1 MGEPAVEHLRL
12 RLADTHRALHA
23 AVERQARLAARL
35 TRPDLTP
42 YCVTDEQVDVLLDEV
57 HAFTDTMAERHAPSS
72 PEPEAERDLRRRA
85 SAEGVTLPLD
95 ALATRF
101 GLTRA
106 EQDALLLVAAPELD
120 RGYERIYA
128 YIVDNLNRRL
138 PSVELLVTVGA
149 LNAAGPMKPDTA
161 DPEVTAATEGSPGPE
176 GADELGRTG
185 EPGGTEDPEGT
196 AAARL
201 ALRRSLGPAAPLRR
215 YGLLRPHGEAPVELA
230 QELTLGPGVLD
241 FLLGWGG
248 DVGLLG
254 HDPGEVA
261 PPEPR
266 VLSPYLSSDELTR
279 LGRALGSGGIDLA
292 GLWGCPPDGQLDA
305 VQALAQATGAPL
317 RTLTTDPEADLR
329 TAAALGAVVWIPTDG
344 LHGESQ
350 RLHADAIAAALPRSR
365 VPVCLTG
372 LKPWRPPGLLAA
384 RAYAELT
391 VPAPGFTDRR
401 AMWSAALPD
410 LDGPLLEDLAV
421 RYRMSGGELRAVAS
435 VADAGARLAGN
446 GRPAPLADHVEPA
459 IATVTR
465 GRSGSAVHSIVPRR
479 TVDDLVLPD
488 VQFRQ
493 ILEIASAFRA
503 WPRIAESWGF
513 ARRSGHGGVKA
524 LFTGEPGTGKTMSAE
539 IVTGMLG
546 LELLKVD
553 LAQVVS
559 KWVGETE
566 KNMETAFRQ
575 AEESH
580 AVLLFD
586 EADALFGKRGE
597 VKHGTDRYA
606 NLEVGY
612 LLQRLEASDGLVIL
626 TSNLKDN
633 IDPAFTRR
641 FHFVVHFPR
650 PSAPERR
657 RLWRIAFPEEA
668 PLAPD
673 VDLDALARLDMTG
686 AGITAAARTA
696 ALAAADADSA
706 TIGMRHIVRG
716 VARQFQREA
725 RLLRP
730 TELGPHAHLLDDGTP
745 G

>member
-1 MGEPAVEHLRL
+1 MNDGAGDAAGGAAVEHLRIRLSCLHSAL
-12 RLADTHRALHA
+12 RA
-23 AVERQARLAARL
+23 AVGRQAEVAARL

-42 YCVTDEQVDVLLDEV
+42 YCVTDEQVDVLLGEV
-57 HAFTDTMAERHAPSS
+57 SAFTDAMTRARAPRRA
-72 PEPEAERDLRRRA
+72 EPEAERALRRRA
-85 SAEGVTLPLD
+85 AADGRVLPLD

-106 EQDALLLVAAPELD
+106 EQDALLLAAAPELD
-120 RGYERIYA
+120 PGYERIYA
-128 YIVDNLNRRL
+128 YVVDNLNRRL
-138 PSVELLVTVGA
+138 PSVELLVTVCAELAVPGGDWA
-149 LNAAGPMKPDTA
+149 HG
-161 DPEVTAATEGSPGPE
+161 TAAEHR
-176 GADELGRTG
+176 ADEHHADAPHADASRADGHR
-185 EPGGTEDPEGT
+185 

-201 ALRRSLGPAAPLRR
+201 ALRRALGPAGPLRR
-215 YGLLRPHGEAPVELA
+215 YGLLRAHGEAALGLA
-230 QELTLGPGVLD
+230 QELVVGPGVLD
-241 FLLGWGG
+241 LLLGWEG
-248 DVGLLG
+248 DVGLVG

-261 PPEPR
+261 PADSR
-266 VLSPYLSSDELTR
+266 ILAPYLSSAELTR
-279 LGRALGSGGIDLA
+279 LGRAVGSGGIDLA

-305 VQALAQATGAPL
+305 VQALARAADRPL
-317 RTLTTDPEADLR
+317 RALAARPDEDLR
-329 TAAALGAVVWIPTDG
+329 TAAALGAVLWIPTDELG
-344 LHGESQ
+344 TEPQ
-350 RLHADAIAAALPRSR
+350 RALADEIAAALVRSR

-372 LKPWRPPGLLAA
+372 LKPWRPAGLLAA
-384 RAYAELT
+384 RSYAELHL
-391 VPAPGFTDRR
+391 PAPGFTDRR

-410 LDGPLLEDLAV
+410 LGGTLLEDLAV

-446 GRPAPLADHVEPA
+446 GRPEPVADHVEPA

-479 TVDDLVLPD
+479 TVEDLVLPS
-488 VQFRQ
+488 VQLNQ
-493 ILEIASAFRA
+493 IMEIAAAFRA

-513 ARRSGHGGVKA
+513 ARRSAHGGVKA

-650 PSAPERR
+650 PAAAERR
-657 RLWRIAFPEEA
+657 RLWRLAFPPQA
-668 PLAPD
+668 PLGPD
-673 VDLDALARLDMTG
+673 VDLDSLARLDMTG
-686 AGITAAARTA
+686 AGIAAAARTA
-696 ALAAADADSA
+696 ALAAADGAGT
-706 TIGMRHIVRG
+706 TITMRHVVRG

-730 TELGPHAHLLDDGTP
+730 AELGPHAHLLDDAPKG
-745 G
+745 

>member
-1 MGEPAVEHLRL
+1 MSELAVDHLRL
-12 RLADTHRALHA
+12 RLAAVHTALRA
-23 AVERQARLAARL
+23 AVDEQARISALL

-42 YCVTDEQVDVLLDEV
+42 YCVTDDQVGVLLGQV
-57 HAFTDTMAERHAPSS
+57 GGFADTMAEPDPADPA
-72 PEPEAERDLRRRA
+72 EPDAERDLRREA
-85 SAEGVTLPLD
+85 AALGVSLPLD

-101 GLTRA
+101 GLTRP
-106 EQDALLLVAAPELD
+106 EQDALVLVAAPELD

-138 PSVELLVTVGA
+138 PCVELLVTVC
-149 LNAAGPMKPDTA
+149 AG
-161 DPEVTAATEGSPGPE
+161 S
-176 GADELGRTG
+176 
-185 EPGGTEDPEGT
+185 
-196 AAARL
+196 RL
-201 ALRRSLGPAAPLRR
+201 ARRRELSPSGRLRRF
-215 YGLLRPHGEAPVELA
+215 GLLRAYGEAPVELA
-230 QELTLGPGVLD
+230 QELVLGPGVFE

-261 PPEPR
+261 QTGPR
-266 VLSPYLSSDELTR
+266 VVAPALSSGRLDR
-279 LGRALGSGGIDLA
+279 LGRALGAGELDLA
-292 GLWGCPPDGQLDA
+292 GLWGCPPGGQLDA
-305 VQALAQATGAPL
+305 VHALARVAGKPL
-317 RTLTTDPEADLR
+317 RCLTSDVEADLR
-329 TAAALGAVVWIPTDG
+329 TAAALDAILWIPTDDLRG
-344 LHGESQ
+344 GPLAEAVST
-350 RLHADAIAAALPRSR
+350 ALLRSR

-372 LKPWRPPGLLAA
+372 LEPWRPQGLLAA
-384 RAYAELT
+384 RTYAELT
-391 VPAPGFTDRR
+391 VPVPGLGDRR
-401 AMWSAALPD
+401 AMWSAALPN
-410 LDGPLLEDLAV
+410 LDAPQLDDLAV

-435 VADAGARLAGN
+435 VAGAGARLAGN
-446 GRPAPLADHVEPA
+446 GHPEPVADHVEPA

-465 GRSGSAVHSIVPRR
+465 GRTGSAVRSIVPRR

-488 VQFRQ
+488 AQLHQ

-503 WPRIAESWGF
+503 WPRVAEAWGF
-513 ARRSGHGGVKA
+513 ARRTAHGGVKA

-566 KNMETAFRQ
+566 KNMEEAFRQ

-626 TSNLKDN
+626 TSNLKEN

-650 PSAPERR
+650 PGAGERR
-657 RLWRIAFPEEA
+657 KLWQLAFPPEA
-668 PLAPD
+668 PLDAD
-673 VDLDALARLDMTG
+673 VDLDILSRLDMTG

-696 ALAAADADSA
+696 ALAAADAASPVIA
-706 TIGMRHIVRG
+706 MRHVVRG
-716 VARQFQREA
+716 AARQFQREA

-730 TELGPHAHLLDDGTP
+730 TELGPHAHLLGTDVTP

>member
-1 MGEPAVEHLRL
+1 
-12 RLADTHRALHA
+12 
-23 AVERQARLAARL
+23 
-35 TRPDLTP
+35 
-42 YCVTDEQVDVLLDEV
+42 
-57 HAFTDTMAERHAPSS
+57 
-72 PEPEAERDLRRRA
+72 
-85 SAEGVTLPLD
+85 
-95 ALATRF
+95 
-101 GLTRA
+101 
-106 EQDALLLVAAPELD
+106 
-120 RGYERIYA
+120 
-128 YIVDNLNRRL
+128 
-138 PSVELLVTVGA
+138 
-149 LNAAGPMKPDTA
+149 
-161 DPEVTAATEGSPGPE
+161 
-176 GADELGRTG
+176 
-185 EPGGTEDPEGT
+185 
-196 AAARL
+196 
-201 ALRRSLGPAAPLRR
+201 LGPAGPLRR
-215 YGLLRPHGEAPVELA
+215 YGLLRPHGEAAVELA
-230 QELTLGPGVLD
+230 QELLPGPGVPD
-241 FLLGWGG
+241 FLLGWGT

-261 PPEPR
+261 QPDPPLP
-266 VLSPYLSSDELTR
+266 SPHPSPDRLVR
-279 LGRALGSGGIDLA
+279 LGRALGAGDIDLA

-305 VQALAQATGAPL
+305 VQALARAAGAPL
-317 RTLTTDPEADLR
+317 RTLTGDLDADLR
-329 TAAALGAVVWIPTDG
+329 TAAALGAVLWIPTDAPHDEPRRQDLG
-344 LHGESQ
+344 DVS
-350 RLHADAIAAALPRSR
+350 AALLRSR
-365 VPVCLTG
+365 LPVCLTG
-372 LKPWRPPGLLAA
+372 LGPWRPAPLLAA
-384 RAYAELT
+384 RRYAELT

-401 AMWSAALPD
+401 RMWSAALPD

-446 GRPAPLADHVEPA
+446 GRPAPVADHVEPA

-465 GRSGSAVHSIVPRR
+465 GRGGSAVHSIVPRR

-488 VQFRQ
+488 VQFHQ

-503 WPRIAESWGF
+503 WPRIAETWGF
-513 ARRSGHGGVKA
+513 ARRSAHGGVKA
-524 LFTGEPGTGKTMSAE
+524 LFTGEPGTGKTLSAE
-539 IVTGMLG
+539 IVTGLLG

-606 NLEVGY
+606 NMEVGY

-650 PSAPERR
+650 PGVAERR
-657 RLWRIAFPEEA
+657 RLWRLAFPAEA
-668 PLAPD
+668 PLAAD

-696 ALAAADADSA
+696 ALAAADDGGD
-706 TIGMRHIVRG
+706 TIGMRHVVRG
-716 VARQFQREA
+716 VTRQFQREA

-730 TELGPHAHLLDDGTP
+730 SELGPHAHLLDDAPQG
-745 G
+745 

>member
-1 MGEPAVEHLRL
+1 MGEPALEHLRI
-12 RLADTHRALHA
+12 RLAGLHRALRA
-23 AVERQARLAARL
+23 AVERQAALAARL

-42 YCVTDEQVDVLLDEV
+42 YCVTDEQVDVLLGEV
-57 HAFTDTMAERHAPSS
+57 HAFADTMAEPYAPRQ

-85 SAEGVTLPLD
+85 SAEGTTLPLD

-106 EQDALLLVAAPELD
+106 EQDALLLAAAPELD

-128 YIVDNLNRRL
+128 YVVDNLNRRL
-138 PSVELLVTVGA
+138 PSVELLVAVGA
-149 LNAAGPMKPDTA
+149 DG
-161 DPEVTAATEGSPGPE
+161 
-176 GADELGRTG
+176 
-185 EPGGTEDPEGT
+185 

-201 ALRRSLGPAAPLRR
+201 ALRRALGPAGPLRR
-215 YGLLRPHGEAPVELA
+215 YGLLRAHGEAAVELA
-230 QELTLGPGVLD
+230 QELVPGPGVLD

-266 VLSPYLSSDELTR
+266 VLSPYLSSDRLIR
-279 LGRALGSGGIDLA
+279 LGRALGSGDLDLA

-305 VQALAQATGAPL
+305 VQALARAAGAPL
-317 RTLTTDPEADLR
+317 RTLTADPEADLR
-329 TAAALGAVVWIPTDG
+329 TAAVLGAVLWIPTDD
-344 LHGESQ
+344 LHGEA
-350 RLHADAIAAALPRSR
+350 RRPAADAVSAALLRSR

-372 LKPWRPPGLLAA
+372 LKPWRPAGLLAA

-391 VPAPGFTDRR
+391 VPAPGFTERR

-410 LDGPLLEDLAV
+410 LNGTLLEDLAV

-446 GRPAPLADHVEPA
+446 GHPEPVADHVEPA

-465 GRSGSAVHSIVPRR
+465 GRSGSAVHAITPRR
-479 TVDDLVLPD
+479 TVGDLVLPD

-566 KNMETAFRQ
+566 KNMEIAFRQ

-650 PSAPERR
+650 PAAAERR
-657 RLWRIAFPEEA
+657 RLWRLAFPEEA

-673 VDLDALARLDMTG
+673 VDLETLARLDMTG
-686 AGITAAARTA
+686 AAIAAAARTA
-696 ALAAADADSA
+696 ALAAADGSGD
-706 TIGMRHIVRG
+706 TIAMRHVVRG

-730 TELGPHAHLLDDGTP
+730 AELGPHAHLLDDGTP

>member
-1 MGEPAVEHLRL
+1 MGEPAVEHLRI
-12 RLADTHRALHA
+12 RLADLHRALHA
-23 AVERQARLAARL
+23 AVEWQARIAARL

-42 YCVTDEQVDVLLDEV
+42 YCVTDEQVGVLLDEV
-57 HAFTDTMAERHAPSS
+57 HGLTEALAEPYAPAR
-72 PEPEAERDLRRRA
+72 PEPEAERLLGRRA
-85 SAEGVTLPLD
+85 SAEGGTLPLD

-106 EQDALLLVAAPELD
+106 EQDMLLLVAAPELD

-149 LNAAGPMKPDTA
+149 LGSVGAVGAVGAVGVVSAGNAEGP
-161 DPEVTAATEGSPGPE
+161 
-176 GADELGRTG
+176 GADEAPDDPGIVD
-185 EPGGTEDPEGT
+185 EPGT

-201 ALRRSLGPAAPLRR
+201 ALRRALGPTGPLRR
-215 YGLLRPHGEAPVELA
+215 YGLLRTHGEAAVELS
-230 QELTLGPGVLD
+230 QELLLGPGVLD

-254 HDPGEVA
+254 HDPGEVVE
-261 PPEPR
+261 PEPR
-266 VLSPYLSSDELTR
+266 VLSPYLSSDHLTR
-279 LGRALGSGGIDLA
+279 LGRALGAGDIDLA
-292 GLWGCPPDGQLDA
+292 GLWGCPRGGQLDA
-305 VQALAQATGAPL
+305 VQALARAAGAPL
-317 RTLTTDPEADLR
+317 RRLTTDPETDLR
-329 TAAALGAVVWIPTDG
+329 TAAALGAVLWIPTDD
-344 LHGESQ
+344 LHGEPPHGQYAETVS
-350 RLHADAIAAALPRSR
+350 AALLRSR

-372 LKPWRPPGLLAA
+372 LKPWRPAGLLAA

-391 VPAPGFTDRR
+391 VPTPGLGDRR
-401 AMWSAALPD
+401 AMWSSALPA
-410 LDGPLLEDLAV
+410 LEGPLLEDLAA
-421 RYRMSGGELRAVAS
+421 RYRMSGGELRAVAA

-446 GRPAPLADHVEPA
+446 GRPEPVSRHIEPA

-465 GRSGSAVHSIVPRR
+465 GRGGGAVHAVAPRR
-479 TVDDLVLPD
+479 TVEDLVLPD
-488 VQFRQ
+488 AQLNQ

-503 WPRIAESWGF
+503 WPRIAETWGF
-513 ARRSGHGGVKA
+513 ARRTAHGGVKA

-566 KNMETAFRQ
+566 KNMEAAFQQ

-586 EADALFGKRGE
+586 EADSLFGKRGD

-612 LLQRLEASDGLVIL
+612 LLQRLEESDGLVIL

-650 PSAPERR
+650 PTAAERR
-657 RLWRIAFPEEA
+657 RLWRLAFPPEA
-668 PLAPD
+668 PLGTD
-673 VDLDALARLDMTG
+673 VDLEILARLDMTG
-686 AGITAAARTA
+686 AGIAAAARTA

-706 TIGMRHIVRG
+706 AIGMRHVVRG
-716 VARQFQREA
+716 VARQYQREA

-730 TELGPHAHLLDDGTP
+730 AELGPHAGLLDDE
-745 G
+745 

>member
-1 MGEPAVEHLRL
+1 MGEPALEHLRL
-12 RLADTHRALHA
+12 RLAGLHAALRA
-23 AVERQARLAARL
+23 AVERQARIAARL

-42 YCVTDEQVDVLLDEV
+42 YCVTDEQVGVLLDEV
-57 HAFTDTMAERHAPSS
+57 HGFTEAMTQPCAPAC
-72 PEPEAERDLRRRA
+72 PEPEAERLLRRRA
-85 SAEGVTLPLD
+85 YADGGTLPLD
-95 ALATRF
+95 ALAARF
-101 GLTRA
+101 TLTRA

-138 PSVELLVTVGA
+138 PSVELLVTVCA
-149 LNAAGPMKPDTA
+149 
-161 DPEVTAATEGSPGPE
+161 
-176 GADELGRTG
+176 
-185 EPGGTEDPEGT
+185 GTEEAAP
-196 AAARL
+196 AAASRL
-201 ALRRSLGPAAPLRR
+201 ALRRALAPAGPLRR
-215 YGLLRPHGEAPVELA
+215 YGLLRPHGEAPVDLA
-230 QELTLGPGVLD
+230 QELVLGPGVLE
-241 FLLGWGG
+241 FLLGWGQ

-261 PPEPR
+261 DPEPR
-266 VLSPYLSSDELTR
+266 VPAPHLSSDRLTR
-279 LGRALGSGGIDLA
+279 LGGALGTGDIDLA
-292 GLWGCPPDGQLDA
+292 GLWGCPPDAQLDA
-305 VQALAQATGAPL
+305 VQALARAAGAPL
-317 RTLTTDPEADLR
+317 RRLTTDPAADLR
-329 TAAALGAVVWIPTDG
+329 TAAALGAVLWIPTDDLRG
-344 LHGESQ
+344 QPHGRQAEAVS
-350 RLHADAIAAALPRSR
+350 AALLRSR
-365 VPVCLTG
+365 APVCLTG
-372 LKPWRPPGLLAA
+372 LKPWRPAGLLAA
-384 RAYAELT
+384 RVYAELT
-391 VPAPGFTDRR
+391 VPVPGLGDRR
-401 AMWSAALPD
+401 AMWSAALPG

-435 VADAGARLAGN
+435 VAGAGARLAGN
-446 GRPAPLADHVEPA
+446 GRPEPVSDHIEPA

-465 GRSGSAVHSIVPRR
+465 GRSGSSVSSILPRR
-479 TVDDLVLPD
+479 TVEDLVLPE
-488 VQFRQ
+488 VQLGQ

-503 WPRIAESWGF
+503 WPRIAETWGF
-513 ARRSGHGGVKA
+513 TRRSAHGGVKA
-524 LFTGEPGTGKTMSAE
+524 LFTGEPGTGKTLSAE

-546 LELLKVD
+546 LELLRVD

-566 KNMETAFRQ
+566 KNMEAVFRQ

-586 EADALFGKRGE
+586 EADSLFGKRGE

-650 PSAPERR
+650 PAAPERR
-657 RLWRIAFPEEA
+657 RLWRLAFPPEA

-673 VDLDALARLDMTG
+673 VDLDVLARLDMTG
-686 AGITAAARTA
+686 AGIAAAARTA

-706 TIGMRHIVRG
+706 TIGMRHVVRG
-716 VARQFQREA
+716 VARQYQREA

-730 TELGPHAHLLDDGTP
+730 AELGPHAHLLDDGSP

>member
-1 MGEPAVEHLRL
+1 MSGTGEAAVEHLRT
-12 RLADTHRALHA
+12 RLADVHRALRT
-23 AVERQARLAARL
+23 AVERQSRIAGLL

-42 YCVTDEQVDVLLDEV
+42 YCVTDEQVDVLLGEV
-57 HAFTDTMAERHAPSS
+57 HTFTDTMAEPYAPEQ

-85 SAEGVTLPLD
+85 AAEGLTLPLD

-106 EQDALLLVAAPELD
+106 DQDALLLAAAPELD

-138 PSVELLVTVGA
+138 PCVELLVTVGA
-149 LNAAGPMKPDTA
+149 DNAA
-161 DPEVTAATEGSPGPE
+161 
-176 GADELGRTG
+176 R
-185 EPGGTEDPEGT
+185 
-196 AAARL
+196 RL
-201 ALRRSLGPAAPLRR
+201 ARRRALGPAGPLRR

-230 QELTLGPGVLD
+230 QELVLGPGVLE

-254 HDPGEVA
+254 HDPGEVVQ
-261 PPEPR
+261 PEPR
-266 VLSPYLSSDELTR
+266 VLSPYLSSDRLVR
-279 LGRALGSGGIDLA
+279 LGRALGSGDIDLA

-305 VQALAQATGAPL
+305 VQALARAAGAPL
-317 RTLTTDPEADLR
+317 RTLTFDPEADLR
-329 TAAALGAVVWIPTDG
+329 TAASLGSVLWIPTDD
-344 LHGESQ
+344 LHGEAHRQ
-350 RLHADAIAAALPRSR
+350 AAEAVSAMLLRSR
-365 VPVCLTG
+365 APVCLTG
-372 LKPWRPPGLLAA
+372 LKPWRPAGLLAV
-384 RAYAELT
+384 RSYAELT
-391 VPAPGFTDRR
+391 VPVPDLPDRR

-410 LDGPLLEDLAV
+410 LNGTLLEDLAV

-435 VADAGARLAGN
+435 VADAGARLMRQRAPRT
-446 GRPAPLADHVEPA
+446 GRRPCPPRHRHGDQGRGGS
-459 IATVTR
+459 TVQ
-465 GRSGSAVHSIVPRR
+465 SIVPRR
-479 TVDDLVLPD
+479 TADDLVLPD
-488 VQFRQ
+488 VQFNQ
-493 ILEIASAFRA
+493 ILEIASAARA
-503 WPRIAESWGF
+503 WPRVAEAWGF
-513 ARRSGHGGVKA
+513 ARRSTHGGVKA

-566 KNMETAFRQ
+566 KNMEEAFRQ

-641 FHFVVHFPR
+641 FHFVVNFPR
-650 PSAPERR
+650 PVAPERR
-657 RLWRIAFPEEA
+657 RLWRLAFPEEA
-668 PLAPD
+668 PLGPD
-673 VDLDALARLDMTG
+673 VDLDVLARLDMTG
-686 AGITAAARTA
+686 AAIAAAARTA
-696 ALAAADADSA
+696 ALSAADADA
-706 TIGMRHIVRG
+706 AAIGMRHIVRG
-716 VARQFQREA
+716 VTRQYQREA

-730 TELGPHAHLLDDGTP
+730 SELGPHAHLLDDGSQ

>member
-1 MGEPAVEHLRL
+1 MIEPAVEHLRI
-12 RLADTHRALHA
+12 RLSDVHRALRA

-42 YCVTDEQVDVLLDEV
+42 YCVTDEQVGVLLGEV
-57 HAFTDTMAERHAPSS
+57 HAFTEAMSEPYEPYEPTSS
-72 PEPEAERDLRRRA
+72 EPDGERDLRRRA
-85 SAEGVTLPLD
+85 SADGVTLPLD

-106 EQDALLLVAAPELD
+106 DQDALLLVAGPELD

-138 PSVELLVTVGA
+138 PCVELLVEVGT
-149 LNAAGPMKPDTA
+149 P
-161 DPEVTAATEGSPGPE
+161 
-176 GADELGRTG
+176 
-185 EPGGTEDPEGT
+185 T

-201 ALRRSLGPAAPLRR
+201 ARRRALGPAGPLRR
-215 YGLLRPHGEAPVELA
+215 YGLLRAHGEAPVELA
-230 QELTLGPGVLD
+230 QELVLGPGVLE

-248 DVGLLG
+248 DVGVLG

-261 PPEPR
+261 GPR
-266 VLSPYLSSDELTR
+266 LQVLSPYLSSDGLTR
-279 LGRALGSGGIDLA
+279 LGRALGAGDIDLA

-305 VQALAQATGAPL
+305 VQALARAAGTPL
-317 RTLTTDPEADLR
+317 RSLTADPEADLR
-329 TAAALGAVVWIPTDG
+329 TAAVLGAVLWIATDD
-344 LHGESQ
+344 LHGEPQ
-350 RLHADAIAAALPRSR
+350 RQQAEAVSAVLLRSR

-372 LKPWRPPGLLAA
+372 LKPWRPQGLLAA

-391 VPAPGFTDRR
+391 VPVPGLVDRR
-401 AMWSAALPD
+401 AMWASALPG
-410 LDGPLLEDLAV
+410 LNGALLEDLAV

-446 GRPAPLADHVEPA
+446 GSPEPVADHVEPA

-479 TVDDLVLPD
+479 TVEDLVLPD
-488 VQFRQ
+488 FQLNQ

-503 WPRIAESWGF
+503 WPRVAETWGF
-513 ARRSGHGGVKA
+513 ARRAAHGGVKA

-566 KNMETAFRQ
+566 KNMEAAFRQ

-650 PSAPERR
+650 PATAERR
-657 RLWRIAFPEEA
+657 RLWRLAFPEQA
-668 PLAPD
+668 PLAAD
-673 VDLDALARLDMTG
+673 VDLDILSRLDMTG

-696 ALAAADADSA
+696 ALAAAEGGGGA
-706 TIGMRHIVRG
+706 IGMRHVVRG

-730 TELGPHAHLLDDGTP
+730 SELGSHAHLLADAPEG
-745 G
+745 

>member
-12 RLADTHRALHA
+12 RLAGLHQALRA
-23 AVERQARLAARL
+23 AVERQAGLAARL

-42 YCVTDEQVDVLLDEV
+42 YCVTDEQVDVLLGEV
-57 HAFTDTMAERHAPSS
+57 HAFTDTMAEPYVPRPA
-72 PEPEAERDLRRRA
+72 EPEAERDLRRRA
-85 SAEGVTLPLD
+85 SAEGATLPLD

-106 EQDALLLVAAPELD
+106 EQDALLLAAAVELD

-138 PSVELLVTVGA
+138 PSVELLVSVGA
-149 LNAAGPMKPDTA
+149 HG
-161 DPEVTAATEGSPGPE
+161 
-176 GADELGRTG
+176 
-185 EPGGTEDPEGT
+185 

-201 ALRRSLGPAAPLRR
+201 ALRRALGPAGPLRR
-215 YGLLRPHGEAPVELA
+215 YGLLRAHGEAAVGLA
-230 QELTLGPGVLD
+230 QELVLGPGVLD

-266 VLSPYLSSDELTR
+266 VLSPYLSSDRLTR
-279 LGRALGSGGIDLA
+279 LGRALGSGDIDLA

-305 VQALAQATGAPL
+305 VQALARAAGAPL
-317 RTLTTDPEADLR
+317 RTLTADPEADPQTELR
-329 TAAALGAVVWIPTDG
+329 TAAALGAVLWIPTDD
-344 LHGESQ
+344 LHGEPQ
-350 RLHADAIAAALPRSR
+350 RHRAAALSAALPRSR

-372 LKPWRPPGLLAA
+372 LKPWRPAGLLAT

-391 VPAPGFTDRR
+391 VPVPGFTDRR

-410 LDGPLLEDLAV
+410 LDTTLLEDLAV

-435 VADAGARLAGN
+435 VAGAGARLAGN
-446 GRPAPLADHVEPA
+446 GHPQPVADHVEPA

-465 GRSGSAVHSIVPRR
+465 GRGGSAVHSIVPRR
-479 TVDDLVLPD
+479 TADDLVLPD

-513 ARRSGHGGVKA
+513 ARRAGHGGVKA

-539 IVTGMLG
+539 IVAGMLG

-650 PSAPERR
+650 PAAAERR
-657 RLWRIAFPEEA
+657 RLWRLAFPEQA

-686 AGITAAARTA
+686 AAITAAARAA
-696 ALAAADADSA
+696 ALAAADGGGP
-706 TIGMRHIVRG
+706 TIAMRHVVRG

-730 TELGPHAHLLDDGTP
+730 AELGPHAQLLDDASQG
-745 G
+745 

>member
-1 MGEPAVEHLRL
+1 MSELAVEHLRIRLTCLHPAL
-12 RLADTHRALHA
+12 RA
-23 AVERQARLAARL
+23 AVEHQAGIAARL

-42 YCVTDEQVDVLLDEV
+42 YCVTDEHVGLLLDEV
-57 HAFTDTMAERHAPSS
+57 TAFTGALSEPDRATPLEPVAEQ
-72 PEPEAERDLRRRA
+72 ELRRRA
-85 SAEGVTLPLD
+85 SADGVTLPLD
-95 ALATRF
+95 ALATRY

-106 EQDALLLVAAPELD
+106 DQDALLLVAAPELD

-149 LNAAGPMKPDTA
+149 
-161 DPEVTAATEGSPGPE
+161 
-176 GADELGRTG
+176 RT
-185 EPGGTEDPEGT
+185 P
-196 AAARL
+196 AARL
-201 ALRRSLGPAAPLRR
+201 TRRRALGPTAPLRR
-215 YGLLRPHGEAPVELA
+215 YGLLRAYGEAPIDLA
-230 QELTLGPGVLD
+230 QELVLGPGTFE

-254 HDPGEVA
+254 HDPGDVA
-261 PPEPR
+261 PSDRP
-266 VLSPYLSSDELTR
+266 VHSPYLSSDRLTR
-279 LGRALGSGGIDLA
+279 LGGALGAGDIDLV

-305 VQALAQATGAPL
+305 VRALADASGSRL
-317 RTLTTDPEADLR
+317 RSLTSDPETDVRA
-329 TAAALGAVVWIPTDG
+329 AAALGAILWIPTDD
-344 LHGESQ
+344 LHTEPRRPLS
-350 RLHADAIAAALPRSR
+350 DAITAALLRSR
-365 VPVCLTG
+365 TPVCLTG
-372 LKPWRPPGLLAA
+372 LKPWRPAGLLAA
-384 RAYAELT
+384 RTYAELT
-391 VPAPGFTDRR
+391 VPKPGFIDRR
-401 AMWSAALPD
+401 AMWSAALPH
-410 LDGPLLEDLAV
+410 LNGAFLEDLAV

-446 GRPAPLADHVEPA
+446 GHPEPVADHVEPA

-465 GRSGSAVHSIVPRR
+465 GRSGSAVRSIVPRR
-479 TVDDLVLPD
+479 TVDDLVLPET
-488 VQFRQ
+488 QLGQ
-493 ILEIASAFRA
+493 LLEIASAFRA
-503 WPRIAESWGF
+503 WPRIAEDWGF
-513 ARRSGHGGVKA
+513 ARSQAHGGVKA

-539 IVTGMLG
+539 IVTGILG

-586 EADALFGKRGE
+586 EADALFGKRGD
-597 VKHGTDRYA
+597 VKQGTDRYA
-606 NLEVGY
+606 NMEVGY
-612 LLQRLEASDGLVIL
+612 LLQRLESSDGLVIL

-650 PSAPERR
+650 PGIPERR
-657 RLWRIAFPEEA
+657 RLWRLAFPPEA

-673 VDLDALARLDMTG
+673 MDLDILARLDMTG

-696 ALAAADADSA
+696 ALAAADSGSP
-706 TIGMRHIVRG
+706 TIDMRHAIHG
-716 VARQFQREA
+716 ASRQFQREA

-730 TELGPHAHLLDDGTP
+730 SELGRYADLLGE
-745 G
+745 GGARG

>member
-1 MGEPAVEHLRL
+1 MGEPAVEHLRI
-12 RLADTHRALHA
+12 RLAGLHRALRA
-23 AVERQARLAARL
+23 AVERQAGLAARL

-42 YCVTDEQVDVLLDEV
+42 YCVTDEQVDVLLGEV
-57 HAFTDTMAERHAPSS
+57 QAFTDTMAEPYLPRPT
-72 PEPEAERDLRRRA
+72 EPEAERDLRRRA
-85 SAEGVTLPLD
+85 SAEGTTLPLD

-101 GLTRA
+101 GLTRP
-106 EQDALLLVAAPELD
+106 EQDALLLAAAVELD

-138 PSVELLVTVGA
+138 PSVELLVSVGA
-149 LNAAGPMKPDTA
+149 LSAESTAG
-161 DPEVTAATEGSPGPE
+161 TEGENHEYEAS
-176 GADELGRTG
+176 
-185 EPGGTEDPEGT
+185 

-201 ALRRSLGPAAPLRR
+201 ALRRALGPTGPLRR
-215 YGLLRPHGEAPVELA
+215 YGLLRPHGEAAVELA
-230 QELTLGPGVLD
+230 QELVLGPGVLD
-241 FLLGWGG
+241 YLLGWGG

-266 VLSPYLSSDELTR
+266 VLSPYLSSDRLAR
-279 LGRALGSGGIDLA
+279 LGRALGRGDIDLA

-305 VQALAQATGAPL
+305 VQALAKAAGAPL
-317 RTLTTDPEADLR
+317 RTLTADPEADPQADLR
-329 TAAALGAVVWIPTDG
+329 TAAALGAVLWIPTDD
-344 LHGESQ
+344 LHGEPQ
-350 RLHADAIAAALPRSR
+350 RQRAAAVSAALPRSR

-372 LKPWRPPGLLAA
+372 LKPWRPAGLLAS

-391 VPAPGFTDRR
+391 VPVPGFTDRR
-401 AMWSAALPD
+401 AMWSAALPE
-410 LDGPLLEDLAV
+410 LDTTLLEDLAV

-446 GRPAPLADHVEPA
+446 GHPQPVAAHVEPA

-465 GRSGSAVHSIVPRR
+465 GRGGSAVHSIVPRR
-479 TVDDLVLPD
+479 TAGDLVLPD

-493 ILEIASAFRA
+493 ILEIASAFHA

-513 ARRSGHGGVKA
+513 ARRAGHGGVKA

-539 IVTGMLG
+539 IVAGMLG

-650 PSAPERR
+650 PAAAERR
-657 RLWRIAFPEEA
+657 RLWRLAFPEEA

-686 AGITAAARTA
+686 AGITAAARAA
-696 ALAAADADSA
+696 ALGAADSGGA
-706 TIGMRHIVRG
+706 TIEMRHIVRG

>member
-1 MGEPAVEHLRL
+1 MGEPALEHLRI
-12 RLADTHRALHA
+12 RLADIHRALHA
-23 AVERQARLAARL
+23 AVERQTRIAARL
-35 TRPDLTP
+35 TRPDLAP
-42 YCVTDEQVDVLLDEV
+42 YCVTDEQVEVLLGEV
-57 HAFTDTMAERHAPSS
+57 RAFTDTMAGPAAPQR
-72 PEPEAERDLRRRA
+72 PEPAAERDLRRRA
-85 SAEGVTLPLD
+85 SAEGRALPLD

-101 GLTRA
+101 GLTHA

-149 LNAAGPMKPDTA
+149 LSAED
-161 DPEVTAATEGSPGPE
+161 GSEDGSE
-176 GADELGRTG
+176 CEAG
-185 EPGGTEDPEGT
+185 EPS

-201 ALRRSLGPAAPLRR
+201 ALRRALGPAGSLRR
-215 YGLLRPHGEAPVELA
+215 YGLLRTYGESALELA
-230 QELTLGPGVLD
+230 QELVLGPGVLD
-241 FLLGWGG
+241 FLLGWGA

-254 HDPGEVA
+254 HDPGEVSQQ
-261 PPEPR
+261 EPG
-266 VLSPYLSSDELTR
+266 VLSPYLSSDRLTR
-279 LGRALGSGGIDLA
+279 LGRGLGSGDIDLA

-305 VQALAQATGAPL
+305 VHALARAAGAPL
-317 RTLTTDPEADLR
+317 RCLTADPEADLR
-329 TAAALGAVVWIPTDG
+329 TAAALGALLWIPTDD
-344 LHGESQ
+344 LHGEAHRQ
-350 RLHADAIAAALPRSR
+350 HADAVSAALLRSR
-365 VPVCLTG
+365 APVCLTG

-391 VPAPGFTDRR
+391 LPTPELIDRR

-410 LDGPLLEDLAV
+410 LNGTLLEDLAV

-435 VADAGARLAGN
+435 VAGAGARLAGN
-446 GRPAPLADHVEPA
+446 GYPEPVVDHVEPA
-459 IATVTR
+459 IATVIR
-465 GRSGSAVHSIVPRR
+465 GRGGSAVHSVVPRR

-488 VQFRQ
+488 VQFTQ
-493 ILEIASAFRA
+493 ILEIASACRA
-503 WPRIAESWGF
+503 WPRIAETWGF
-513 ARRSGHGGVKA
+513 TRRSAHGGVKA
-524 LFTGEPGTGKTMSAE
+524 LFTGEPGTGKTLSAE

-553 LAQVVS
+553 LAQIVS

-566 KNMETAFRQ
+566 KNLEAAFRQ

-586 EADALFGKRGE
+586 EADSLFGKRGE

-633 IDPAFTRR
+633 IDVAFTRR

-650 PSAPERR
+650 PAAAERR
-657 RLWRIAFPEEA
+657 RLWRLAFPEEA

-673 VDLDALARLDMTG
+673 VDLDVLARLDMTG

-696 ALAAADADSA
+696 ALAAADRDSA
-706 TIGMRHIVRG
+706 TIGMRHVVRG

-730 TELGPHAHLLDDGTP
+730 GELGPHAHLLDDASQG
-745 G
+745 

>member
-1 MGEPAVEHLRL
+1 MGEPALEHLRI
-12 RLADTHRALHA
+12 RLADLHRALRA

-42 YCVTDEQVDVLLDEV
+42 YCVTDEQVDVLLGEV
-57 HAFTDTMAERHAPSS
+57 HAFTDAMAAPDTPRR
-72 PEPEAERDLRRRA
+72 PEPEAERELRRRT
-85 SAEGVTLPLD
+85 SARGTVLPLD

-149 LNAAGPMKPDTA
+149 LSASVPDGPGSAADQDGG
-161 DPEVTAATEGSPGPE
+161 EGDGI
-176 GADELGRTG
+176 A
-185 EPGGTEDPEGT
+185 EDPASADRDGS

-201 ALRRSLGPAAPLRR
+201 VLRRALGPAGPLRR
-215 YGLLRPHGEAPVELA
+215 YGLLRPYGEAAVELA
-230 QELTLGPGVLD
+230 QELVLGPGVLD
-241 FLLGWGG
+241 FLLGWST
-248 DVGLLG
+248 DAGLLG

-261 PPEPR
+261 PPDPR
-266 VLSPYLSSDELTR
+266 LLAPHLSSDRLTR
-279 LGRALGSGGIDLA
+279 LGRALGTGGIDLA

-305 VQALAQATGAPL
+305 VQALARAAGAPL
-317 RTLTTDPEADLR
+317 RTLTGDPEADLR
-329 TAAALGAVVWIPTDG
+329 TAAALGAVLWIPTDD
-344 LHGESQ
+344 LHGEPGREHIDTIS
-350 RLHADAIAAALPRSR
+350 AALLRSR

-372 LKPWRPPGLLAA
+372 LRPWRPAALLAV

-410 LDGPLLEDLAV
+410 LNGPLLEDLAV

-446 GRPAPLADHVEPA
+446 GRPEPVADHVEPA

-488 VQFRQ
+488 VQFKQ

-503 WPRIAESWGF
+503 WPRISETWGF
-513 ARRSGHGGVKA
+513 ARRSAHGGVKA

-586 EADALFGKRGE
+586 EADALFGKRGD

-606 NLEVGY
+606 NMEVGY

-650 PSAPERR
+650 PGAAERR
-657 RLWRIAFPEEA
+657 RLWRLAFPQEA

-696 ALAAADADSA
+696 ALAAADAGGDA
-706 TIGMRHIVRG
+706 IAMRHVVRG

-730 TELGPHAHLLDDGTP
+730 SELGPHAHLLDAAPEG
-745 G
+745 